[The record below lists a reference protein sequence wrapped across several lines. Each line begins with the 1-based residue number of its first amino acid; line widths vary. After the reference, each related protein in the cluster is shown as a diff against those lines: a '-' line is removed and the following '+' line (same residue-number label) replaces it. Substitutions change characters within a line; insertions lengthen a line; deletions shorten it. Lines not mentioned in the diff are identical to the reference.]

1 MSYKTSK
8 VVKCLFSNEWKNPS
22 GSWTYYHDVTLE
34 NGDTGSIGAM
44 EKYPKKFTEG
54 AVIDY
59 EIQNGKIKIMQNQN
73 ESGNSSYKKT
83 QTGNSANNYSKKGD
97 YQNNRGN
104 KQEQFLGYAWSYAKD
119 LIVAGKTSEDLA
131 ELNKC
136 ARYIYEEIGRML
148 NNEQ

>member
-8 VVKCLFSNEWKNPS
+8 VVNCIFSNEWKNPS
-22 GSWTYYHDVTLE
+22 GSLTYYHDVTLE

-54 AVIDY
+54 ATIDY
-59 EIQNGKIKIMQNQN
+59 NIENGKIKIVSVN
-73 ESGNSSYKKT
+73 ENPKENYQKKSSGNNFT
-83 QTGNSANNYSKKGD
+83 Q
-97 YQNNRGN
+97 NRGT

-119 LIVAGKTSEDLA
+119 LIVAGKTSEDLD

-136 ARYIYEEIGRML
+136 ARYIYDEIGKML
-148 NNEQ
+148 NNE

>member
-8 VVKCLFSNEWKNPS
+8 VEKCVFSNEWKNPS
-22 GSWTYYHDVTLE
+22 GTLTYYHDVTLE
-34 NGDTGSIGAM
+34 NGDTGSIGAI

-54 AVIDY
+54 TIIDY
-59 EIQNGKIKIMQNQN
+59 ELQNGKIKIMQNQN
-73 ESGNSSYKKT
+73 DNGYSSSNKPRKQGNSGTS
-83 QTGNSANNYSKKGD
+83 NYSSYQSNKGT
-97 YQNNRGN
+97 

-119 LIVAGKTSEDLA
+119 LIVAGKTSEDLE

-148 NNEQ
+148 NNE

>member
-8 VVKCLFSNEWKNPS
+8 VVKCIFSNEWKNPS
-22 GSWTYYHDVTLE
+22 GSLTYYHDVTLE

-54 AVIDY
+54 ATIDY
-59 EIQNGKIKIMQNQN
+59 NIENGKIKIVSVN
-73 ESGNSSYKKT
+73 ENPKENYQKKSSGNNFT
-83 QTGNSANNYSKKGD
+83 Q
-97 YQNNRGN
+97 NRGT

-119 LIVAGKTSEDLA
+119 LIVAGKTSEDLD

-136 ARYIYEEIGRML
+136 ARYIYDEIGKML
-148 NNEQ
+148 NNE

>member
-8 VVKCLFSNEWKNPS
+8 VVKCIFSNEWKNPS
-22 GSWTYYHDVTLE
+22 GSLTYYHDVTLE

-59 EIQNGKIKIMQNQN
+59 NLENGKIKIVSVN
-73 ESGNSSYKKT
+73 EAPKENYQKKSSG
-83 QTGNSANNYSKKGD
+83 NNYSG
-97 YQNNRGN
+97 NRGT

-119 LIVAGKTSEDLA
+119 LIVAGKNSEDLE

-136 ARYIYEEIGRML
+136 ARYIYDEIGKML
-148 NNEQ
+148 NNE

>member
-8 VVKCLFSNEWKNPS
+8 VVKCIFSNEWKNPS
-22 GSWTYYHDVTLE
+22 GSLTYYHDVTLE

-54 AVIDY
+54 AIIDY
-59 EIQNGKIKIMQNQN
+59 NLENGKIKIVSTNDN
-73 ESGNSSYKKT
+73 PKESYQKKSST
-83 QTGNSANNYSKKGD
+83 NYS
-97 YQNNRGN
+97 QNRGT

-119 LIVAGKTSEDLA
+119 LIVAGKTSEDLD

-136 ARYIYEEIGRML
+136 ARYIYDEIGKML
-148 NNEQ
+148 NNE

>member
-8 VVKCLFSNEWKNPS
+8 VVKCIFSNEWKNPA
-22 GSWTYYHDVTLE
+22 GTLTYYHDVTLE
-34 NGDTGSIGAM
+34 NGDIGSIGAM

-59 EIQNGKIKIMQNQN
+59 EIQNGKIKIVQNQN
-73 ESGNSSYKKT
+73 DNGYSSGNKSRKQGNSST
-83 QTGNSANNYSKKGD
+83 NNYSN
-97 YQNNRGN
+97 QANRGT

-119 LIVAGKTSEDLA
+119 LIVAGKNSEDLE

-148 NNEQ
+148 NNE

>member
-8 VVKCLFSNEWKNPS
+8 VVKCIFSNEWKNPS
-22 GSWTYYHDVTLE
+22 GSLTYYHDVTLE

-54 AVIDY
+54 AIIDY
-59 EIQNGKIKIMQNQN
+59 NLENGKIKIVSTNDN
-73 ESGNSSYKKT
+73 PKESYQKKSST
-83 QTGNSANNYSKKGD
+83 TNYS
-97 YQNNRGN
+97 QNRGT

-119 LIVAGKTSEDLA
+119 LIVAGKTSEDLD

-136 ARYIYEEIGRML
+136 ARYIYDEIGKML
-148 NNEQ
+148 NNE